1 MVTDMATVRSIAR
14 RSSNLGLYKAVV
26 FTSALVI
33 LPVSVQAQTWR
44 IVPQLSFRESY
55 SDNVEFASNE
65 LAQSR
70 LISDV
75 STGILIERLG
85 PRASFLIDYRLR
97 SFFYA
102 GESRLNNS
110 QNFLNSR
117 GTFELLENWMFVDTR
132 ANISQQSNSAF
143 TAPAATD
150 GVGASA
156 NQTETRTY
164 QISPY
169 FRGLLADKAIYQL
182 RYNNSGSRTEDS
194 AVESTRHSEWLALL
208 ASSPNA
214 GRLGWLIDGSVQQVN
229 NDEIGKRKNNRVRAS
244 LIYPLVP
251 TLTISVVGGY
261 EENNLLNQEDRSGPS
276 NGFGLEWNP
285 GPRTRL
291 VATGEKRFF
300 GNGYNVSFSH
310 RTPLTAW
317 RLSTSRDVVLAPNAT
332 AAANQIS
339 VVELISDILSSSIP
353 DPAARAAAVG
363 QRLGQAG
370 VPAASAPSS
379 GFLTSRPTLNRRQ
392 DGSFA
397 ILGTRS
403 TITLAWS
410 RRDQRT
416 LDAGDSLADAIA
428 LEEDVRQTTMSTSW
442 IYRLTPLSSL
452 NLSFSRSRS
461 EGLSA
466 AGFESE
472 QRLQGLSLTTS
483 LGPRIA
489 ASLGIRRD
497 RFDSTR
503 AASYRENSIT
513 GSLSVRF

>member
-1 MVTDMATVRSIAR
+1 MVMDMATVRSVVHRSGNLR
-14 RSSNLGLYKAVV
+14 RCKAVL

-33 LPVSVQAQTWR
+33 LPASVQSQTWR

-55 SDNVEFASNE
+55 SDNAEFASDE
-65 LAQSR
+65 QAQSR

-102 GESRLNNS
+102 GESRLNNN

-117 GTFELLENWMFVDTR
+117 GSFEILENWMFVDTR

-143 TAPAATD
+143 SAPAATD
-150 GVGASA
+150 GVGSSA

-164 QISPY
+164 QVSPY

-182 RYNNSGSRTEDS
+182 RYNNSGSRTEES
-194 AVESTRHSEWLALL
+194 VVENTRHSEWLALL

-214 GRLGWLIDGSVQQVN
+214 GRLGWLIDGSAQQVN
-229 NDEIGKRKNNRVRAS
+229 NDEIGKRKNSRVRAS

-251 TLTISVVGGY
+251 TLTISIVGGY
-261 EENNLLNQEDRSGPS
+261 EENNLLNQEERSGTS

-317 RLSTSRDVVLAPNAT
+317 RFSTSRDVVLAPNAT
-332 AAANQIS
+332 AANQIS
-339 VVELISDILSSSIP
+339 VVELVSDILSSSIP
-353 DPAARAAAVG
+353 DPVARAAAAG

-392 DGSFA
+392 DGSVA
-397 ILGTRS
+397 VLGTRS

-416 LDAGDSLADAIA
+416 LDAGDGLAGAIA
-428 LEEDVRQTTMSTSW
+428 LDEDVRQTIMSSSW

-452 NLSFSRSRS
+452 TLSFSRSRS

-472 QRLQGLSLTTS
+472 QRLQSLSFATS
-483 LGPRIA
+483 LGPRTT
-489 ASLGIRRD
+489 ASLGIRKD

-503 AASYRENSIT
+503 AAGYRENSIT